1 MRPPL
6 LTMEIKS
13 MTSCLAMSELAAVAA
28 AVVQTAAAVVQVW
41 WDRRSHWAGTAL
53 EPGAVDAEPFPA
65 TNPGPVGV
73 RIAVLPPAQVEISVF
88 LPAGGGTASGLQG
101 PVKENGPW

>member
-1 MRPPL
+1 MRPL
-6 LTMEIKS
+6 ILTMEIKS
-13 MTSCLAMSELAAVAA
+13 MTSCLAVSELAAVAA

-41 WDRRSHWAGTAL
+41 WDRRSYRAGTAL

-65 TNPGPVGV
+65 TSRGPVGV
-73 RIAVLPPAQVEISVF
+73 RIAVLPPGQVEISVF
-88 LPAGGGTASGLQG
+88 LPAGGGPGLGPHG

>member
-1 MRPPL
+1 
-6 LTMEIKS
+6 
-13 MTSCLAMSELAAVAA
+13 MTSCLAVSELAAVAA

-41 WDRRSHWAGTAL
+41 WDRRSYRAGTAL
-53 EPGAVDAEPFPA
+53 EPGAVAAGPFPA
-65 TNPGPVGV
+65 ASPGPVGV

-88 LPAGGGTASGLQG
+88 LPAGGGLGLGPHG